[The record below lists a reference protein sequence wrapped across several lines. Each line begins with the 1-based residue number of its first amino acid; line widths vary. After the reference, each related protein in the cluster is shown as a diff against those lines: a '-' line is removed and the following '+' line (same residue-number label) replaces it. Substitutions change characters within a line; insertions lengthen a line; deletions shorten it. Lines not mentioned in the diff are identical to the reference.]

1 MERYRL
7 EEGIVVGRKPLPQ
20 GDLLLRLV
28 TPRGSLEAVV
38 RKGQRPTG
46 RTGRLSLF
54 HHVRFQLYAKGEGL
68 PTLTQAELLGR
79 LHGLEAPRRF
89 ILAAFLAELAY
100 RLASPEAAPR
110 IYPLL
115 VSGLRGIAKHEDP
128 LLPLVW
134 AGWRVAKAGG
144 IGPNLEGEGLRLKR
158 GRLGE
163 EGVYLG
169 REGVEALKA
178 TLRLPGAQ
186 ALPHLE
192 GAPLNRLFLALKAH
206 AEEALGPLRSAEAIG
221 V

>member
-1 MERYRL
+1 M
-7 EEGIVVGRKPLPQ
+7 
-20 GDLLLRLV
+20 
-28 TPRGSLEAVV
+28 
-38 RKGQRPTG
+38 
-46 RTGRLSLF
+46 
-54 HHVRFQLYAKGEGL
+54 
-68 PTLTQAELLGR
+68 
-79 LHGLEAPRRF
+79 
-89 ILAAFLAELAY
+89 
-100 RLASPEAAPR
+100 
-110 IYPLL
+110 
-115 VSGLRGIAKHEDP
+115 
-128 LLPLVW
+128 
-134 AGWRVAKAGG
+134 AKAGG
-144 IGPNLEGEGLRLKR
+144 IGPSLEGEGLRLKG